1 MNETKEQMLAPPPL
15 YDLVVVDKT
24 DSARA
29 HAERLAAQGADEG
42 TLVWAKSQ
50 TEGLGRNHRYWMS
63 GHNNLHLGLILNPEQ
78 PFAIACQISLVA
90 TLCAAMAIAEQ
101 AEPMAELR
109 YRWPNDV
116 LLNRGKAA
124 GITLSGSL
132 GDVDVP
138 EWMVLGVNVNV
149 FDNPNSLGF
158 DSASMRGEGFE
169 SHDRVRLAESFCRQF
184 LSWLNRWAEDGFVPI
199 RKAWLMRGR
208 GDLLLQTIR
217 LQDDKITGTF
227 NDMDEQGTLIL
238 QTDEHR
244 KRRITLDAFFRPD
257 FLIAS

>member
-1 MNETKEQMLAPPPL
+1 MIEATERILNPPPL
-15 YDLVVVDKT
+15 YELVVVDQT

-50 TEGLGRNHRYWMS
+50 TEGLGRNKRFWMS
-63 GHNNLHLGLILNPEQ
+63 GYQNLHLGLVLKPEQ
-78 PFAIACQISLVA
+78 TFDIACQVSLVA
-90 TLCAAMAIAEQ
+90 TICTAMAIAEQ

-116 LLNRGKAA
+116 LLNRGKVA

-132 GDVDVP
+132 GSGNMP

-149 FDNPNSLGF
+149 FDHPNSLGF

-169 SHDRVRLAESFCRQF
+169 SYDRVPLAETFCRQF
-184 LSWLNRWAEDGFVPI
+184 LSWLNRWADDGFAPI
-199 RKAWLMRGR
+199 RRAWLMRAQ
-208 GDLLLQTIR
+208 GDPLLQTIK
-217 LQDDKITGTF
+217 LQDTEITGTF
-227 NDMDEQGTLIL
+227 DDMDEHGTLTL
-238 QTDEHR
+238 QTDEHL
-244 KRRITLDAFFRPD
+244 KRSIALAAFFQPD
-257 FLIAS
+257 FVSAR

>member
-1 MNETKEQMLAPPPL
+1 MEQMLTPPPL
-15 YDLVVVDKT
+15 YELVMVDKT

-50 TEGLGRNHRYWMS
+50 TEGLGRNNRFWMS
-63 GHNNLHLGLILNPEQ
+63 GYQNLHLGLVLKPEQ
-78 PFAIACQISLVA
+78 PLDIACQVSLVA
-90 TLCAAMAIAEQ
+90 TICTAMAISEQ

-116 LLNRGKAA
+116 LLNRGKVA

-132 GDVDVP
+132 GSSNIP

-169 SHDRVRLAESFCRQF
+169 THDRVQLAETFCRQF
-184 LSWLNRWAEDGFVPI
+184 LSWVNRWADDGFEAI
-199 RKAWLMRGR
+199 RKAWLIRAR
-208 GDLLLQTIR
+208 GDPLLQTIR
-217 LQDDKITGTF
+217 LADTEITGTF
-227 NDMDEQGTLIL
+227 DDVDEQGTLTL
-238 QTDEHR
+238 QTN
-244 KRRITLDAFFRPD
+244 KRNKRSITLAAFFQPD
-257 FLIAS
+257 FVTPR